1 MAMMTPP
8 GYLQAGSYPAALD
21 RQYSVNH
28 IFQPK
33 GGDPSRCRSGILPG
47 PDAWSGSI
55 TVSGMNVTIS
65 PFRCVVENNNAS
77 AAGDY
82 IGTSITS
89 ETRTLTASSTTLNRI
104 DVIGVRVRDAFYSGA
119 DNDVDVVVIQGT
131 PVAGTPALPPIPNGF
146 MTMYELTVNAN
157 ATSPTVVDRRKRT
170 SALGAAYWPFAGQV
184 ADAGV
189 YYGETRFLP
198 ANGAM
203 PARQVVWGQDGQW
216 HGLTTFALDM
226 GSWVLTS
233 STADRI
239 IATLIMADP
248 GYPYRL
254 VWSGAVHAGFD
265 GNNGWNFTP
274 RQGTSSAGFALGGSG
289 AWETRDPDNNF
300 TGTIS
305 VPITGRTTVDITGGQ
320 TISLW
325 AQRKFGASTQGM
337 SVNSLSNVTALVVP
351 V

>member
-1 MAMMTPP
+1 MLTPP
-8 GYLQAGSYPAALD
+8 AFLQGSSYTAALD
-21 RQYSVNH
+21 RQYSTNH
-28 IFQPK
+28 HFQPK
-33 GGDPSRCRSGILPG
+33 GGDPSRCRSGILPA
-47 PDAWSGSI
+47 PDAWSGQI
-55 TVSGMNVTIS
+55 TVSGMQVTVS
-65 PFRCVVENNNAS
+65 PFRCVIENNNAS
-77 AAGDY
+77 GAGDY
-82 IGTSITS
+82 KGTSLQS
-89 ETRTLTASSTTLNRI
+89 ETRTLAASSTTLNRI
-104 DVIGVRVRDAFYSGA
+104 DVIGARVRDAFYSGT
-119 DNDVDVVVIQGT
+119 DNDIDVVVIQGT
-131 PVAGTPALPPIPNGF
+131 AVAGTPAVPTLPNGY
-146 MTMYELTVNAN
+146 MEMYRLTVNAN
-157 ATSPTVVDRRKRT
+157 ATTPTVADVRKRT
-170 SALGAAYWPFAGQV
+170 SALGAPYWPFAGQV

-189 YYGETRFLP
+189 YYGETRILP
-198 ANGAM
+198 PSGAM

-216 HGLTTFALDM
+216 HGLSTFALDM

-274 RQGTSSAGFALGGSG
+274 RQGTSSAGFAMGGTG
-289 AWETRDPDNNF
+289 AWETRDPDNSF
-300 TGTIS
+300 TGTNS

-325 AQRKFGASTQGM
+325 AQRKFGAATQGM
-337 SVNSLSNVTALVVP
+337 SVSSLSNVSALVVP